1 MRVVSAM
8 KRYRI
13 VIVDDSASSRTLLV
27 EGLKEMGCA
36 IVGEAGNAQGALGCV
51 RSLRPDLV
59 FVAVGLP
66 DTDGITAARQMMEEL
81 PTPIVILT
89 SHRDPETI
97 RRATEAGVMAYL
109 LKPVRKEA
117 LGPAIELAIGRF
129 REFVMLRQ
137 ENADLKKA
145 LEERKVVEKAKGI
158 LMETEGFS
166 EREAFARIRKMSMD
180 TRKSME
186 EIARAILLVAE
197 VRQREG

>member
-1 MRVVSAM
+1 MI
-8 KRYRI
+8 YRI
-13 VIVDDSASSRTLLV
+13 LIVDDSVRSRAFLTKALQ
-27 EGLKEMGCA
+27 GLSCSV
-36 IVGEAGNAQGALGCV
+36 VGEAADAGEGLHLAHTLK
-51 RSLRPDLV
+51 PDLILM
-59 FVAVGLP
+59 AVGLP
-66 DTDGITAARQMMEEL
+66 DMDGITAARQIMEQV

-109 LKPVRKEA
+109 LKPVRKEE
-117 LGPAIELAIGRF
+117 LGPAVELAIGRF
-129 REFVMLRQ
+129 REFVTLRQ
-137 ENADLKKA
+137 ENADLKRA

>member
-1 MRVVSAM
+1 M

-13 VIVDDSASSRTLLV
+13 VIVDDSARSRTLLV
-27 EGLKEMGCA
+27 EGLKEMDCA
-36 IVGEAGNAQGALGCV
+36 VVGETGNAQGALGCV

-66 DTDGITAARQMMEEL
+66 DTDGITAARQIMEEL

-109 LKPVRKEA
+109 LKPVRKEE
-117 LGPAIELAIGRF
+117 LGPAVELAISRF
-129 REFVMLRQ
+129 REFVTLRQ
-137 ENADLKKA
+137 ENADLKRA